1 MILLIFLNKDK
12 RLYKINPSLVKSHMI
27 DVREYKLDDEFIKS
41 LIDNINIW
49 DISDVIQCTLYYNQ
63 RGAGCGKTHDSI
75 QLLKDEKFKDKNIF
89 IYLTKMHSAKEVI
102 YTELVEQYKRKKLS
116 NIKID
121 DGKDI
126 DDDEKNMSGKQYKL
140 SYSNNITNTI
150 CTLIIGTIDSFMFAL
165 GDKEIR
171 SNDYFAGI
179 IKSIK
184 DGYVNTKKDGSIKYS
199 LSNIKLN
206 KNCLIIIDEA
216 QDLDPEYIKA
226 VSSIMR
232 NTYIDVYLI
241 GDKLQSIWL

>member
-1 MILLIFLNKDK
+1 
-12 RLYKINPSLVKSHMI
+12 MI

-126 DDDEKNMSGKQYKL
+126 DDDENDYLFMEKYMNIYQKIKNRSE
-140 SYSNNITNTI
+140 
-150 CTLIIGTIDSFMFAL
+150 
-165 GDKEIR
+165 DKKSKIR
-171 SNDYFAGI
+171 S
-179 IKSIK
+179 
-184 DGYVNTKKDGSIKYS
+184 
-199 LSNIKLN
+199 
-206 KNCLIIIDEA
+206 
-216 QDLDPEYIKA
+216 Q
-226 VSSIMR
+226 
-232 NTYIDVYLI
+232 
-241 GDKLQSIWL
+241 